1 MTLTVALGVI
11 AIAQV
16 ILVVLLL
23 AFLWMRRSYNARI
36 RVAVALTNTELQGPL
51 REWLLEGGTSRALM
65 ARLREMPREAAVG
78 CVALLARLTIPP
90 AYRDELRRALREEPW
105 VREALQNWSH
115 RRWWKRLEAA
125 RALSLTA
132 TPADR
137 AIVLA
142 LYEDTHP
149 GVQVAAASALP
160 LVIDDTVVIRVLD
173 RIDVVPKVVRQF
185 VTIVLRTCSREV
197 GPLLASRLLEG
208 QRVAELASCIEL
220 AEAIDHPEAIGA
232 ARRLAAHPAVPIR
245 RTVARAL
252 RRDPSPEATAA
263 AIQLLADPD
272 ASVRSAAARTLGQ
285 LGSRSAIS
293 ALSIALSD
301 PVWIVRLRSAVALA
315 QSGESGRAALRLAR
329 ESGDR
334 YARETA
340 TMVGGLSDGALLDL
354 GNA

>member
-1 MTLTVALGVI
+1 MTLPVALGVI

-16 ILVVLLL
+16 ILLILLL
-23 AFLWMRRSYNARI
+23 GFLWVRRSYNTRI
-36 RVAVALTNTELQGPL
+36 RTATALAQTELQGPL
-51 REWLLEGGTSRALM
+51 REWLLEGGTPQALM
-65 ARLREMPREAAVG
+65 TRLRAMPRETAVG
-78 CVALLARLTIPP
+78 CIALLARLTIPP
-90 AYRDELRRALREEPW
+90 AYREELRRVLREEPW
-105 VREALQNWSH
+105 VRTALGNWSH
-115 RRWWKRLEAA
+115 RRWWRRLEAA

-137 AIVLA
+137 EVVLA
-142 LYEDTHP
+142 LYEDDHP

-160 LVIDDTVVIRVLD
+160 QVIDDAVVLRVLD

-185 VTIVLRTCSREV
+185 VTIVLRSCSREV
-197 GPLLASRLLEG
+197 GPLLAARLSES
-208 QRVAELASCIEL
+208 QRVGELASCIEL
-220 AEAIDHPEAIGA
+220 AEAIDHPAAIGA
-232 ARRLAAHPAVPIR
+232 ARSLASHPAVPVR

-252 RRDPSPEATAA
+252 RRDPSPEASAA

-285 LGSRSAIS
+285 LGSRSAIA
-293 ALSIALSD
+293 ALTVALSD

-315 QSGESGRAALRLAR
+315 QTGDPGRAALRSAR

-340 TMVGGLSDGALLDL
+340 TMVGGLSDGALIDL